1 MKSKLKNTR
10 MYIVVKKRQNFVRIS
25 NVVKTNPAIDND
37 YLDYKQARMVFSHAL
52 RLIKSIQ
59 HFFAYIQQAIQTNI
73 YRFTCVHQ
81 FPISELVLNSK
92 T

>member
-52 RLIKSIQ
+52 SQSNASWYKITINRQSKLKETLTDLLLS
-59 HFFAYIQQAIQTNI
+59 TN
-73 YRFTCVHQ
+73 
-81 FPISELVLNSK
+81 S
-92 T
+92 